1 MCFYDFICYL
11 SGITDEQLQQDRD
24 EVLRADVAAIRELA
38 PYVEAILSKQCVAAL
53 GDEEVIEKEAELFK
67 EVKSL
72 I

>member
-1 MCFYDFICYL
+1 M
-11 SGITDEQLQQDRD
+11 
-24 EVLRADVAAIRELA
+24 LRADVAAIRELA